1 MVSLL
6 FFSSFYCHLL
16 IFGSAGSLLLRG
28 FVPSRG
34 EQGLFSSCGA
44 RASHGGGVSCC
55 EARALGHGGFGS
67 GGMVGSVV
75 AIPRCMWLT
84 GQVALWHVGSSWT
97 RDRTHVSCT
106 GRFFTTEPPGQP
118 LVCGFLASKF
128 FFRCQLQVSF

>member
-16 IFGSAGSLLLRG
+16 IFGCAGSLLLRG
-28 FVPSRG
+28 FVPSHG

-55 EARALGHGGFGS
+55 EARALGHGGFSS

-75 AIPRCMWLT
+75 AIPRYMWLM
-84 GQVALWHVGSSWT
+84 G
-97 RDRTHVSCT
+97 
-106 GRFFTTEPPGQP
+106 
-118 LVCGFLASKF
+118 
-128 FFRCQLQVSF
+128 